1 MADETWTPLRERI
14 IALGSGPTEVVLP
27 GDQGIPFEGALVVA
41 PRDGDWTLAT
51 VDYGQTRVLFAAE
64 DEAGIGEIL
73 LDYLGDPLPA
83 PVALRPDERE
93 QLLSTAAPHLLDLAG
108 RAQNGLL
115 IDVPPGILF
124 NRIGALDGFL
134 LYPAETSFEARSLPP
149 TALQAPLH
157 EFRTAATIR
166 MNVRPTPPWFGRPGG
181 GLRFAVE
188 DTTIAIRDLVLSGAL
203 ERITA

>member
-1 MADETWTPLRERI
+1 MTEQSWSVLRERI
-14 IALGSGPTEVVLP
+14 AALGYSPSEVVLP
-27 GDQGIPFEGALVVA
+27 GDAGIPFEGALVIA
-41 PRDGDWTLAT
+41 ARDGGWTLAT
-51 VDYGQTRVLFAAE
+51 VDYGQARVLFAAD
-64 DEAGIGEIL
+64 DEAGIEDVL
-73 LDYLGDPLPA
+73 LDYLGDPLPT
-83 PVALRPDERE
+83 PTALRPEARE

-115 IDVPPGILF
+115 IDVPAGILL

-157 EFRTAATIR
+157 EFRTAVTIR
-166 MNVRPTPPWFGRPGG
+166 MNVRTTPPWFGRPGG
-181 GLRFAVE
+181 GLRFAIE

-203 ERITA
+203 ERIAS